1 MKNIRI
7 VFACFLLLSGIALA
21 QMDKPAEQPT
31 ASQVLN
37 SSVTNVENEFVPAA
51 DAMPEDKYSFAPT
64 TGEFKG
70 VRTFSQ
76 QIKHVAAVNYMLA
89 GAILGEK
96 PPVDTGGENG
106 SDAVK
111 SKADIMKYLKDSF
124 VYIHKA
130 AGTIN
135 DKNLVSPIKNPFGEG
150 TATRLGLALGVAG
163 HCSNHYGQMVEYL
176 RMNGIIPPASRQ

>member
-1 MKNIRI
+1 MLLRTKLIELRKNPQAAAN
-7 VFACFLLLSGIALA
+7 VAEAFARSMPQSSYAPQLL
-21 QMDKPAEQPT
+21 DR
-31 ASQVLN
+31 ASKL
-37 SSVTNVENEFVPAA
+37 
-51 DAMPEDKYSFAPT
+51 
-64 TGEFKG
+64 
-70 VRTFSQ
+70 
-76 QIKHVAAVNYMLA
+76 L
-89 GAILGEK
+89 
-96 PPVDTGGENG
+96 VD

-111 SKADIMKYLKDSF
+111 SKPDIMKYLKDSF